1 MLKEIDELKVA
12 AKSCKVSAEDAR
24 RIKAEIAGNKRDSA
38 ATLEQRKQVAEL
50 VEKREMQKANVSAEV
65 SSCPANVFSVIVTHL
80 TAFLRTLNLSAN

>member
-65 SSCPANVFSVIVTHL
+65 SSRPANVCSVIVSHL
-80 TAFLRTLNLSAN
+80 TAFLRTLNWSAN